1 MINYDDF
8 TKKTTLRLVKLYDRA
23 ILLHGSLVYVRRL
36 VDGAVNTDIYG
47 DIIQDQATMI
57 REETRM
63 IVEFSEAYGIEFYE
77 APTLQIIN
85 GEVAANPDARGTA
98 IVLSDLD
105 INQGDIIEIPLE
117 GTYGASSTTTYEV
130 MKVTI
135 ESKGTIY
142 NKRIEFTYRPE
153 QDLYE

>member
-1 MINYDDF
+1 MVNYDDF

-23 ILLHGSLVYVRRL
+23 ILLHGSIVYVRRL
-36 VDGAVNTDIYG
+36 IDGAENTDIYG
-47 DIIQDQATMI
+47 DIIQDQATMS

-77 APTLQIIN
+77 APTLQIVN
-85 GEVAANPDARGTA
+85 GEVAANPDARGSA

-105 INQGDIIEIPLE
+105 INQGDIIEIPFN
-117 GTYGASSTTTYEV
+117 GIHGAVSITTYEV
-130 MKVTI
+130 IRVNV